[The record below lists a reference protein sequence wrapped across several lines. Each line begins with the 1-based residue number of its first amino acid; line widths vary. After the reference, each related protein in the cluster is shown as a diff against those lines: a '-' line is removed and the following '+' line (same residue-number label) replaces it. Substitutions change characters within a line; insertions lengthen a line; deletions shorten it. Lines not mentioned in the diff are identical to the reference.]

1 MGSTVAYPKDF
12 DYDFINEE
20 TGLNNYVPITMQSI
34 KWVVPP
40 IDLIVRIALFLCL
53 VNFGKTEPTY
63 LTQGQYNDKHRNQ
76 R

>member
-12 DYDFINEE
+12 DYDLINEE

-40 IDLIVRIALFLCL
+40 IDLIVRIALFSYAL
-53 VNFGKTEPTY
+53 
-63 LTQGQYNDKHRNQ
+63 
-76 R
+76 